1 MNVLNDD
8 LKDKIKKFY
17 IQKNYSKLEKL
28 LEKLE
33 NLDDLPTSFLMI
45 YAVSKRESKSKIKDF
60 KISSIILKS

>member
-45 YAVSKRESKSKIKDF
+45 SQFQKH
-60 KISSIILKS
+60 